1 MVVGGTSGIGLATA
15 RLLVEAGE
23 QVRVVAR
30 SEERLRRVAAD
41 LGGGTTWAVA
51 DVSDPEAVQ
60 AAVDGCVAE
69 HGRLD
74 AVVSTAQPMAYG
86 TVEQVPHDVLTQV
99 VAVGVGGVGNL
110 ARSALPVFRS
120 QGGGSLVVVGSLLGE
135 IAVPGMGAYCAAK
148 WGQMALVRAL
158 QVETRRER
166 GVHVSLVLPGAVDTP
181 VYHLAGSYA
190 GSAGSAPPPIVA
202 PEQVAKAC
210 VRLLDHPRR
219 AVHVGPGTLLTRTGF
234 RMMPA
239 IYDRLAGPLVSKVAL
254 RGPGVPDH
262 PGNVFAP
269 RPDGESERGGW
280 TPDGRLRSGPGRRAR
295 WRRR

>member
-15 RLLVEAGE
+15 RLLVEDGD
-23 QVRVVAR
+23 RVMLVAR
-30 SEERLRRVAAD
+30 SAERLRAVAAE
-41 LGGGTTWAVA
+41 LGHRTTWAVA
-51 DVSDPEAVQ
+51 DVSDPDAVQ
-60 AAVDGCVAE
+60 AAVDDCVRD

-74 AVVSTAQPMAYG
+74 AVVSTAQAMAYG
-86 TVEQVPHDVLTQV
+86 SVEQVPHDVLAKV
-99 VAVGVGGVGNL
+99 VDVGVGGTSNL
-110 ARSALPVFRS
+110 ARSVLPVFRE

-148 WGQMALVRAL
+148 WGQTALVRAL

-210 VRLLDHPRR
+210 VRLLDRPRR

-234 RMMPA
+234 RLAPGL
-239 IYDRLAGPLVSKVAL
+239 YDLLAGPLVGRIAL

-262 PGNVFAP
+262 PGNVFTP

-280 TPDGRLRSGPGRRAR
+280 TPDGRLRTAPGRRAR